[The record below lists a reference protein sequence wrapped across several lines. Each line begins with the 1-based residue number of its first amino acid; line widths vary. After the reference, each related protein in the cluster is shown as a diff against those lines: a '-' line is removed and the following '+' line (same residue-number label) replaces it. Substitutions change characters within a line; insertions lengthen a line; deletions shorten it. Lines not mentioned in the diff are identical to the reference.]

1 MVGGSALVLLT
12 IVGVGVARLQGDD
25 PRQPGRTEVV
35 LRPTW
40 DTYVNEA
47 KPDVSYDGALQ
58 LRADGTPSVIRS
70 YLRFDVPNVNGRLV
84 GVRLRLFANAADRNG
99 IVVAKTSGVAT
110 ADPITWQTAPPVGE
124 LIGKGEPVE
133 ANQWV
138 EINVATLNP
147 RRGPVELVLLS
158 AAKQW
163 PITPASRA
171 GRTLHPD

>member
-1 MVGGSALVLLT
+1 MAGGSALVLLYDSRCRR
-12 IVGVGVARLQGDD
+12 GPLLLGDD
-25 PRQPGRTEVV
+25 PRQPGRLEVV

-133 ANQWV
+133 R
-138 EINVATLNP
+138 INGWKSTWRP
-147 RRGPVELVLLS
+147 
-158 AAKQW
+158 
-163 PITPASRA
+163 
-171 GRTLHPD
+171 